1 MQSRA
6 SEIEAG
12 AAGVIDPPPT
22 ALQLFNG
29 FLALGLTGFGG
40 VLPMSHRMLV
50 EKRRWLSDAEFTDLL
65 GLCQFLPGGNIINLS
80 VAVGLQFRGIRGAL
94 AAIIGLIAGPSLIL
108 IGLAIVYGHYESN
121 VTLQH
126 VFAGLAAAAA
136 GLLAA
141 TALKIAAPLL
151 GKPISIVIAL
161 LCFGA
166 IAVLRLPLL
175 PTMLILTPLSILAI
189 WKYRS

>member
-6 SEIEAG
+6 SEIGAG
-12 AAGVIDPPPT
+12 AVEPPT
-22 ALQLFNG
+22 ALQLFTG

-108 IGLAIVYGHYESN
+108 IGLAIVYGHYENN

-136 GLLAA
+136 GLLGA
-141 TALKIAAPLL
+141 TALKIAAPLRS
-151 GKPISIVIAL
+151 KPVPIVIAL

-166 IAVLRLPLL
+166 IALLRLPLL
-175 PTMLILTPLSILAI
+175 PTMLILTPLSIFAI
-189 WKYRS
+189 WKYTS

>member
-6 SEIEAG
+6 SKIEAG
-12 AAGVIDPPPT
+12 AVEPPT
-22 ALQLFNG
+22 ALQLFTA

-50 EKRRWLSDAEFTDLL
+50 EKRRWLSDSEFTDLL

-94 AAIIGLIAGPSLIL
+94 AAIVGLIAGPSLIL
-108 IGLAIVYGHYESN
+108 IGLAIVYGHYENN
-121 VTLQH
+121 VMLQH

-136 GLLAA
+136 GLLTA
-141 TALKIAAPLL
+141 TALKIATPLRS
-151 GKPISIVIAL
+151 KPTSIVIAL

-166 IAVLRLPLL
+166 IALLRLPLL
-175 PTMLILTPLSILAI
+175 PTMLILTPLSIFAT
-189 WKYRS
+189 WKYRP